1 MPLLK
6 TLALISFY
14 SYVAAL
20 FVLGTAGL
28 FAPNQELAALYSV
41 RFDEAGA
48 DSMDRRDQLV
58 LLHQYRFLKGLVI
71 GFGIYCVTFRRE
83 ILSGGIHAR
92 VFLATLFLGAFGR
105 VVSAVLDGR
114 PPNWLISFTFSELL
128 FGLLILAY
136 VQAVRRDGAGHRL
149 SRP

>member
-28 FAPNQELAALYSV
+28 FAPNQELTALYSV
-41 RFDEAGA
+41 RFDATGA
-48 DSMDRRDQLV
+48 DPMDQRDQLV
-58 LLHQYRFLKGLVI
+58 LLHQYRFLKGLAI
-71 GFGIYCVTFRRE
+71 GFGIFCVTFRRE
-83 ILSGGIHAR
+83 ILAGGTHAR
-92 VFLATLFLGAFGR
+92 VFLATLFLGTFGR
-105 VVSAVLDGR
+105 LVSAWIDGR
-114 PPNWLISFTFSELL
+114 PPKWLISFTFSELI

-136 VQAVRRDGAGHRL
+136 VQAVRRIGAPAAG
-149 SRP
+149 